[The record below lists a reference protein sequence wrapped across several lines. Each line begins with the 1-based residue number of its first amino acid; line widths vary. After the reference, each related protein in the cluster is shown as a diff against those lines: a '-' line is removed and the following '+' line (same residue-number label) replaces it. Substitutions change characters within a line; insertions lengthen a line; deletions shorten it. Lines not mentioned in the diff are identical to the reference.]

1 MIENGIAK
9 IVFNKHAKGIL
20 KYNILCGKILK
31 I

>member
-1 MIENGIAK
+1 MTENEIVK
-9 IVFNKHAKGIL
+9 IIFNKYAKSIS